1 MRVIFEVTDSIDF
14 ISCRIYFSTLAFSG
28 KNTPVLTLLVTSTH
42 QILVGSLLL
51 FTPIFP
57 YVLPIFFFRSLS
69 LSLFLLLIVPSLSL
83 RLFPS
88 VSLLPLSGSLSLFS
102 SVLLSLLLLFLSSF
116 SFLTQCS
123 LSTIIAP
130 QGSWFPH
137 TVQFSNPTSFIC
149 F

>member
-1 MRVIFEVTDSIDF
+1 MSDLFFYLSIFREKHSR
-14 ISCRIYFSTLAFSG
+14 SHSACYFHPSNFG
-28 KNTPVLTLLVTSTH
+28 WVFTSFH
-42 QILVGSLLL
+42 SN
-51 FTPIFP
+51 
-57 YVLPIFFFRSLS
+57 VLPIFFFRSLS

-88 VSLLPLSGSLSLFS
+88 ASLLPLSGSLSLFS

>member
-1 MRVIFEVTDSIDF
+1 MSDLFFYLSIFREKHSRSHSACYFHPSNFGWVFTSFHSNFSICITNF
-14 ISCRIYFSTLAFSG
+14 
-28 KNTPVLTLLVTSTH
+28 
-42 QILVGSLLL
+42 
-51 FTPIFP
+51 
-57 YVLPIFFFRSLS
+57 VLPISLP